1 MEGSAAPLGAERRRL
16 APLTGPTVWGS
27 ATPRRSPPSARSTGS
42 SQTRRLHTASVP
54 RRLRGLS
61 LSPVFRPRGP
71 APTPSQNTCA
81 ARATRTG
88 SRRQSGAPPPTP
100 RTEAAAQVEAA
111 ARAAGRARSLGS
123 RPGWGWPGT
132 CRPPAGRAGLRA
144 GRASQ
149 AQVSEGLRSA
159 LPPPPLP
166 SLLPPPPLGKSPK

>member
-42 SQTRRLHTASVP
+42 SQARRLHTASVP

-88 SRRQSGAPPPTP
+88 SRRQSGAPPHSPDGSGGAGGGGGKGGGAREKPGLASRLGLAWYLPPTC
-100 RTEAAAQVEAA
+100 
-111 ARAAGRARSLGS
+111 GS
-123 RPGWGWPGT
+123 R
-132 CRPPAGRAGLRA
+132 RPPRGPGVPGAGQRRVKERAPA
-144 GRASQ
+144 PSASLP
-149 AQVSEGLRSA
+149 S
-159 LPPPPLP
+159 PPPPTWKVP
-166 SLLPPPPLGKSPK
+166 